1 VNHDISLKDLLL
13 VPEGPPEAVW
23 QSALQTAF
31 ASTTQPE
38 DEDLQ
43 PGIVPEDVVTPEGN
57 AAGMDSETDD
67 DLTPTGEDVAAN
79 EISGVDAESAGNA
92 DSASD
97 PDEVSGLEGDA
108 DEGYDN

>member
-1 VNHDISLKDLLL
+1 MNRDISLKDLLL

-31 ASTTQPE
+31 ASVTPPE

-57 AAGMDSETDD
+57 AAGMDTGRDD
-67 DLTPTGEDVAAN
+67 DLEDVAAD
-79 EISGVDAESAGNA
+79 EISGVDAESPGSPES
-92 DSASD
+92 DSD
-97 PDEVSGLEGDA
+97 PDEVGGLEGDA